1 MVSGSRFSGGVGE
14 AARGCRIP
22 TVKFVF
28 ICSNS
33 YGGWSV
39 CNGRLVRRRNYAG
52 IDTGEQLMNMMTF
65 RRYASRMG
73 AVAMCTAALC
83 SVPMMAQ
90 GGGGGGRM
98 QMTSDQ
104 RVAAVD
110 KAVTLTDDQKVKIK
124 AIYEADMKKMADMRA
139 AQDPDMRTKM
149 TAMRADE
156 NTQIKALL
164 TDDQK
169 PKFDAYL
176 ASLPQGRGPGGGG
189 PPPAAPP
196 Q

>member
-1 MVSGSRFSGGVGE
+1 
-14 AARGCRIP
+14 
-22 TVKFVF
+22 
-28 ICSNS
+28 
-33 YGGWSV
+33 
-39 CNGRLVRRRNYAG
+39 
-52 IDTGEQLMNMMTF
+52 MNMMMF
-65 RRYASRMG
+65 RKIAARAG
-73 AVAMCTAALC
+73 VVALCSAALC
-83 SVPMMAQ
+83 TVPMMAQ
-90 GGGGGGRM
+90 GGGGGMR
-98 QMTSDQ
+98 MTSDQ

-149 TAMRADE
+149 MAMRADE

-176 ASLPQGRGPGGGG
+176 ASMPQGRGPGGGG

>member
-1 MVSGSRFSGGVGE
+1 MKNTILKF
-14 AARGCRIP
+14 AAR
-22 TVKFVF
+22 
-28 ICSNS
+28 
-33 YGGWSV
+33 
-39 CNGRLVRRRNYAG
+39 A
-52 IDTGEQLMNMMTF
+52 
-65 RRYASRMG
+65 G
-73 AVAMCTAALC
+73 AVALCSAALC

-124 AIYEADMKKMADMRA
+124 AIYEADMKKMADLRA
-139 AQDPDMRTKM
+139 SQDPDMRTKM
-149 TAMRADE
+149 QAMRADE

-169 PKFDAYL
+169 PKFDAM
-176 ASLPQGRGPGGGG
+176 PQYGRGGGG
-189 PPPAAPP
+189 GQGGGQGAPPAGPPP
-196 Q
+196 QQ

>member
-1 MVSGSRFSGGVGE
+1 MDMKM
-14 AARGCRIP
+14 I
-22 TVKFVF
+22 
-28 ICSNS
+28 
-33 YGGWSV
+33 
-39 CNGRLVRRRNYAG
+39 
-52 IDTGEQLMNMMTF
+52 
-65 RRYASRMG
+65 RRYATRMG

-90 GGGGGGRM
+90 GGGGGGRN
-98 QMTSDQ
+98 QMTPEA
-104 RVAAVD
+104 RVAAID
-110 KAVTLTDDQKVKIK
+110 KAVTLTDDQKTKIT
-124 AIYEADMKKMADMRA
+124 ALYTADAKKMADLRA

-149 TAMRADE
+149 TAMRTDE

-176 ASLPQGRGPGGGG
+176 AAMPQGRGGGGG
-189 PPPAAPP
+189 GTPPPPPP